1 MSENKKSIIKE
12 ALIDHN
18 AIMEAANINA
28 QKKLAKEFPEKFNE
42 LIKEELETKKINKKE
57 SYKKIDENKES
68 KGMDKNEL
76 NKESVMKS
84 QTKETKKVVNE
95 NQSVA
100 PFNKKPTTQTGIAE
114 EFNIT
119 ELDIDGAT
127 SALDNASPDDEF
139 ITMDEIEQEI
149 ANFESPEE
157 GGGIESLESPSE
169 EGEMG
174 VEEPEHEEAEENS
187 YDELVELRDKLD
199 VIINS
204 MGAEENSEELPSDDN
219 TDLENSEMGG
229 ETETGEENFENNEID
244 ETQDDVITDEDIA
257 SVLGNS
263 GEQEVDEAHGLSYP
277 SRRNMAGRNQP
288 NYDNL
293 SSGEQDQA
301 PVAIQ
306 ESKKKF
312 DKLIEENKKLTKK
325 FNDLKKNTQA
335 TASLVEG
342 YKSALEK
349 YRNQLRE
356 MAIFNTNLAHVN
368 NLLVN
373 EELALTQDDK
383 IKIINEFKNVENIGE
398 SQKKYKA
405 MLSEMKT
412 SKNTITENIEDKV
425 SVSIQPSSKLL
436 HEQVVEKTAYENNDH
451 IQKIKNM
458 ISYVENG
465 GKRKK

>member
-157 GGGIESLESPSE
+157 GGGIE
-169 EGEMG
+169 
-174 VEEPEHEEAEENS
+174 
-187 YDELVELRDKLD
+187 
-199 VIINS
+199 
-204 MGAEENSEELPSDDN
+204 
-219 TDLENSEMGG
+219 
-229 ETETGEENFENNEID
+229 
-244 ETQDDVITDEDIA
+244 
-257 SVLGNS
+257 
-263 GEQEVDEAHGLSYP
+263 
-277 SRRNMAGRNQP
+277 
-288 NYDNL
+288 
-293 SSGEQDQA
+293 
-301 PVAIQ
+301 
-306 ESKKKF
+306 
-312 DKLIEENKKLTKK
+312 
-325 FNDLKKNTQA
+325 
-335 TASLVEG
+335 
-342 YKSALEK
+342 
-349 YRNQLRE
+349 
-356 MAIFNTNLAHVN
+356 
-368 NLLVN
+368 
-373 EELALTQDDK
+373 
-383 IKIINEFKNVENIGE
+383 
-398 SQKKYKA
+398 
-405 MLSEMKT
+405 
-412 SKNTITENIEDKV
+412 
-425 SVSIQPSSKLL
+425 
-436 HEQVVEKTAYENNDH
+436 
-451 IQKIKNM
+451 
-458 ISYVENG
+458 
-465 GKRKK
+465 